1 MFGRN
6 SAKQL
11 ASTLSSLE
19 SLLGDRVEHADVFAS
34 STSANATLE
43 ANDGVLSLPARERLV
58 DEEDADADARLAAAL
73 REVQQLDARLEEL
86 ERRAQGLALERSSL
100 RAGASQREREL
111 LVRREQQR
119 MAEMQRARAGRAAA
133 LDADDEARGADK
145 EAESDAGS
153 VDRPRGPSLPLALS
167 MSSTARRAAGHGGA
181 SVAAGSFVSASG
193 GSRAASF
200 AVSSAAG
207 SSSWRGAA
215 RRNEARSDEP
225 VITSRPTLR
234 KDAPAVFQ
242 IGSAGYASAGH
253 GVSAVRARMLVAAVA
268 AASAAAAPTEE
279 GGPPRPPRP
288 ALVEKSPRRAA
299 AVDIWAGVEPQRG
312 DGRLGSEIVGR
323 VGGAGAGDSADARSR
338 AGRLASAAV
347 ASWGSL
353 PAPGERGVGT
363 GALTEA
369 DEARISVLCEQ
380 ESRATLF
387 ENPFR
392 GELGAGTGEPFS

>member
-1 MFGRN
+1 
-6 SAKQL
+6 
-11 ASTLSSLE
+11 
-19 SLLGDRVEHADVFAS
+19 
-34 STSANATLE
+34 
-43 ANDGVLSLPARERLV
+43 
-58 DEEDADADARLAAAL
+58 
-73 REVQQLDARLEEL
+73 
-86 ERRAQGLALERSSL
+86 
-100 RAGASQREREL
+100 
-111 LVRREQQR
+111 

-133 LDADDEARGADK
+133 LDADNEARGADK
-145 EAESDAGS
+145 DAESDAGS
-153 VDRPRGPSLPLALS
+153 VDRPRGPFLPLALS

-312 DGRLGSEIVGR
+312 DGRLDFGSVGR
-323 VGGAGAGDSADARSR
+323 VGGACAGDSADARSR

-347 ASWGSL
+347 ASWGAL
-353 PAPGERGVGT
+353 PAHGERGVGT

-369 DEARISVLCEQ
+369 DEARISVLLCEQ

-392 GELGAGTGEPFS
+392 GRLGAGTGEPFS